1 MSRKDMRTS
10 FREDKKIQSI
20 LVTLMCLFIFSVVP
34 GVKSHAWQKLND
46 GLYLGQF
53 ASKKKSKIWNH
64 NIVILK
70 IDPKFYA
77 FELLSASEH
86 DLRSRTAKQWCNEFG
101 LVAAIN
107 ASMYQSADLLK
118 STGYMKNYNHFNN
131 SLINKYFGSLMV
143 FNPIDSSFPE
153 VQIIDR
159 RLQKNWK
166 TLIEKYNTVVQNYR
180 MITNGEMKGW
190 PQQAK
195 RYSTAAIGMDG
206 EDNVLFILSRP
217 PYSTH
222 DFINIL
228 LSLPIN
234 IKNAMYAE
242 GGPQAT
248 LYFRIDGKELKLKG
262 TYATESTEYDGN
274 ESVSEIPNVIG
285 IVKRK

>member
-10 FREDKKIQSI
+10 FRENKKIQSI
-20 LVTLMCLFIFSVVP
+20 LVTLMCLFLFSMVP
-34 GVKSHAWQKLND
+34 GVESHAWQKLND
-46 GLYLGQF
+46 GLYLGQY

-70 IDPKFYA
+70 IDPKFYS
-77 FELLSASEH
+77 FKLLSASEH

-118 STGYMKNYNHFNN
+118 STGYMKNYKHFNN
-131 SLINKYFGSLMV
+131 SRINKYFGSLMV

-159 RLQKNWK
+159 RLQKSWK
-166 TLIEKYNTVVQNYR
+166 TLREKYNTVVQNYR
-180 MITNGEMKGW
+180 MITNGEKKGW

>member
-1 MSRKDMRTS
+1 MWAS
-10 FREDKKIQSI
+10 FRENKKIQFV
-20 LVTLMCLFIFSVVP
+20 LVTLMCLFLFSMVP
-34 GVKSHAWQKLND
+34 VVKSHAWQKLND
-46 GLYLGQF
+46 GLYLGQY
-53 ASKKKSKIWNH
+53 ASKKKTKIWNH

-70 IDPKFYA
+70 IDPKFYS
-77 FELLSASEH
+77 FKLLSASEH
-86 DLRSRTAKQWCNEFG
+86 DRRSRTAKQWCNEFG

-118 STGYMKNYNHFNN
+118 STGYMKNYRHFNN
-131 SLINKYFGSLMV
+131 SRINKYFGSLMV
-143 FNPIDSSFPE
+143 FNPIDPSFPE

-159 RLQKNWK
+159 RLQKSWK
-166 TLIEKYNTVVQNYR
+166 ALREKYNTVVQNYR
-180 MITNGEMKGW
+180 MITNGEKKGW